1 MNAKATGLFLIGAV
15 AVSLCASAVRGDVVL
30 PIRLDFN
37 SDNNITNPGWIGVT
51 GDNRHD
57 NGTAV
62 DCGGG
67 VFAGATVWGVMSS
80 RDRGVPHPKLPPFD
94 QDLFR
99 DFLQVRRTEVCFKVT
114 GLPAGTYL
122 VSVLAADPSYP
133 VETGEDNINI
143 NGVLVDIPGW
153 PADPGSATMAD
164 MTNTVSI
171 TLGEGED
178 LGLSLGTS
186 PTGKLS
192 GLIIDVVPEPASLLL
207 LAGAG
212 GVLLRRRR
220 R

>member
-1 MNAKATGLFLIGAV
+1 MKATGLILIGVV
-15 AVSLCASAVRGDVVL
+15 AVSLCAGVVRGAVVL

-37 SDNNITNPGWIGVT
+37 HTNNITESGWIGVT
-51 GDNRHD
+51 NANRHD

-67 VFAGATVWGVMSS
+67 VLAGATAWNVMVS
-80 RDRGVPHPKLPPFD
+80 RDRGVPHPNLPPFD

-99 DFLQVRRTEVCFKVT
+99 DFLQPGGTGVRFKVT

-133 VETGEDNINI
+133 GETGDNIDI
-143 NGVLVDIPGW
+143 NGVLVDIPDW

-164 MTNTVSI
+164 MTNTVPI
-171 TLGEGED
+171 TLAAGED
-178 LGLSLGTS
+178 LTLALGTS
-186 PTGKLS
+186 PYGKLS
-192 GLIIDVVPEPASLLL
+192 GLIIDVPEPASLLL

-212 GVLLRRRR
+212 GVLLLRRRR
-220 R
+220 